1 MEIEENAEKCSI
13 AHHRSTFKFV
23 SDCFDVMFDPTEF
36 QKKRSAIRVPYLQK
50 FDILGGKTELGNAT
64 T

>member
-1 MEIEENAEKCSI
+1 
-13 AHHRSTFKFV
+13 
-23 SDCFDVMFDPTEF
+23 MFDPTEF